1 MLNLPSKKY
10 YKPGRSTCERGFKA
24 WNQLGKENV
33 EFLSVESEKTRDGAI
48 YFFSNLEIL

>member
-1 MLNLPSKKY
+1 MVNLPSKKY

-33 EFLSVESEKTRDGAI
+33 EFFIVESEKTRDGAI
-48 YFFSNLEIL
+48 YIFSNLEIL